1 MNFPFLVARRYFR
14 SKKKKNFI
22 QIISNISM
30 IGVAVGT
37 MALIIVLSVFNG
49 LEDLIKES
57 KSTFDPELKIVPIRG
72 KTFLATDSLLK
83 VIQQVKGVDVVTQVI
98 EDNAIARYQDAQMI
112 VTLKG
117 VSDNFVQQQRLSQ
130 AMIHGDLKLKKE
142 DINYAIM
149 GQGVQ
154 YTLSIAPSN
163 EFYTMQLLTP
173 RQTASSS
180 GFNPDPMN
188 RYFKRKN
195 IMPGGVFAN
204 EKEYDASYVIVPL
217 RFAQQLFDY
226 GEERTALEIKT
237 EDNISVSRVESQL
250 EDLFSSEDYQVLNSD
265 EQHAS
270 LLRAVKWEKL
280 FVYVT
285 FSFILA
291 IASFNIFFSLSM
303 LAIDKRK
310 DIAMLFAMGAQ
321 QRTVKSI
328 FLLEGVIIALLG
340 AGSGLLAA
348 VIICWA
354 QQTFGIVSM
363 GMQTAIVDAYPVK
376 MELSDFLF
384 TALSISLITFL
395 ASYRPALIAS
405 RTDVKDFL

>member
-1 MNFPFLVARRYFR
+1 M
-14 SKKKKNFI
+14 
-22 QIISNISM
+22 
-30 IGVAVGT
+30 GT

>member
-30 IGVAVGT
+30 VGVAVGT
-37 MALIIVLSVFNG
+37 MSLIVVLSVFNG

-57 KSTFDPELKIVPIRG
+57 KSTFDPEIKIIPVKG
-72 KTFLATDSLLK
+72 KTFAVTDSLLTQ
-83 VIQQVKGVDVVTQVI
+83 IQQTEGVEVVTQVI
-98 EDNAIARYQDAQMI
+98 EDNAMARYQDAQMI
-112 VTLKG
+112 VKLKG
-117 VSDNFVQQQRLSQ
+117 VSDNFVNQHRLDR
-130 AMIHGDLKLKKE
+130 AMVHGDITLKKE
-142 DINYAIM
+142 GISYAIM
-149 GQGVQ
+149 GRGVQ
-154 YTLSIAPSN
+154 YTLSIAPTN
-163 EFYTMQLLTP
+163 DFYAMQIFTP
-173 RQTASSS
+173 RQTASTS
-180 GFNPDPMN
+180 GFNPDPMT

-195 IMPGGVFAN
+195 IMPGGIFAN
-204 EKEYDASYVIVPL
+204 EKEYDASYVIVPID
-217 RFAQQLFDY
+217 FAQDLFGY
-226 GEERTALEIKT
+226 ENERTALEIKT
-237 EDNISVSRVESQL
+237 QDNVAINTVERRL
-250 EDLFSSEDYQVLNSD
+250 EKLLDATQYEVLNSD

-270 LLRAVKWEKL
+270 LLRAVKIEKL
-280 FVYVT
+280 FVYLT

-310 DIAMLFAMGAQ
+310 DIAMLFALGARQ
-321 QRTVKSI
+321 STVKSI
-328 FLLEGVIIALLG
+328 FLMEGTIIALFG
-340 AGSGLLAA
+340 AITGLTGA
-348 VIICWA
+348 VIICWV

-376 MELSDFLF
+376 MQLSDFLY

-395 ASYRPALIAS
+395 ASYRPAIIAA